1 MPKTVLYMSMSLD
14 GFITGPNDGLEN
26 GLGTGGMR
34 LHDWLGTHREQGVA
48 GYRPDGPS
56 GVVFDELMATG
67 AVITGRRTFD
77 IAGGWGGDHH
87 DGVPIFVPTHRA
99 PDDAQSAWP
108 SVSFVTD
115 GIESAVT
122 QAKRAAGDKAVMVHG
137 AQTAQEMLRAGVLDE
152 IEIHLIPVLLGAGRP
167 LFDTLGTGHIE
178 LELARIIDA
187 PGVTHLHYRV
197 GPSIKM

>member
-56 GVVFDELMATG
+56 GEVFDELMATG

-99 PDDAQSAWP
+99 PVDAQSAWP

-115 GIESAVT
+115 GVESAVT